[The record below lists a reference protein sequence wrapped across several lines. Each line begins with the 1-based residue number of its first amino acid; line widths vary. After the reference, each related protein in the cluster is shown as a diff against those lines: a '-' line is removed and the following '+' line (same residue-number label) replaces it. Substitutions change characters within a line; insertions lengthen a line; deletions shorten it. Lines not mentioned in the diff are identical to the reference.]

1 MAAPK
6 KRKVRTTSIVEDRED
21 DTMSSQSESQQS
33 FMDTIRRYES
43 ELSTLLGVFVV
54 IALAAA
60 LFFFIRR
67 SSSQTTPQISEIGD
81 TTNTENLMSSP
92 RTYTVKSNDGL
103 WTIAQE
109 VYGDGYKWTEIAKA
123 NNLESPYT
131 LTEGQEL
138 AIPDV
143 NASTSPSPSPSS
155 TTLAVASSTPSP
167 TASATPTVS
176 PTPSATPTPSASPT
190 ATPSPSVS
198 PSASPAPSASPTTT
212 TTPATTTGGEYT
224 VTKGDSLW
232 KIAVAQYNDGYKWVE
247 IYNANKTTI
256 GQNPGIIV
264 PGQVLTIPGK

>member
-6 KRKVRTTSIVEDRED
+6 KRKVRTSSVVEEQEEI
-21 DTMSSQSESQQS
+21 TTQQS
-33 FMDTIRRYES
+33 FMDLIRRYES

-67 SSSQTTPQISEIGD
+67 SSSQTAPQISEIGD
-81 TTNTENLMSSP
+81 TTSTEDLMGSP
-92 RTYTVKSNDGL
+92 RTYTVQSNDGL

-131 LTEGQEL
+131 LTQGQEL
-138 AIPDV
+138 VIPDV
-143 NASTSPSPSPSS
+143 TASGSAVPSPTGS
-155 TTLAVASSTPSP
+155 TIAVASSTP
-167 TASATPTVS
+167 TGTPS
-176 PTPSATPTPSASPT
+176 PTPTSVATASPT
-190 ATPSPSVS
+190 ATPTASPTASPTPSVT
-198 PSASPAPSASPTTT
+198 PTASPAPSATPSSSAAPTQ
-212 TTPATTTGGEYT
+212 TTGGSYT
-224 VTKGDSLW
+224 VAKGDSLW

-247 IYNANKTTI
+247 IYNANKSTI

-264 PGQVLTIPGK
+264 PGQVLTMPGK

>member
-6 KRKVRTTSIVEDRED
+6 KRKVRTSSVVEEQEERTTPEFNTQTSL
-21 DTMSSQSESQQS
+21 
-33 FMDTIRRYES
+33 MDMIRRYES

-67 SSSQTTPQISEIGD
+67 SSSQTAPQISEIGD
-81 TTNTENLMSSP
+81 TTNSENLMSTP

-123 NNLESPYT
+123 NNLQSPYT

-143 NASTSPSPSPSS
+143 DASTSESPSPSA
-155 TTLAVASSTPSP
+155 TTLAAASTTPSP
-167 TASATPTVS
+167 SATATPTAS
-176 PTPSATPTPSASPT
+176 PTPSATPTPSASPA
-190 ATPSPSVS
+190 ATPTPSVS
-198 PSASPAPSASPTTT
+198 PSATPVPSASPTT
-212 TTPATTTGGEYT
+212 PATTTSGNYT
-224 VTKGDSLW
+224 VSKGDSLW

-256 GQNPGIIV
+256 GQNPGIII

>member
-6 KRKVRTTSIVEDRED
+6 KRKVRTSSIVEEQEERSTSE
-21 DTMSSQSESQQS
+21 SNSQSS
-33 FMDTIRRYES
+33 FMDLIRRYES

-67 SSSQTTPQISEIGD
+67 SSSQTAPQISEIGD
-81 TTNTENLMSSP
+81 STNTEDLMSTP

-138 AIPDV
+138 SIPDV
-143 NASTSPSPSPSS
+143 DASASPSPSS

-212 TTPATTTGGEYT
+212 STPATTDGGEYT